1 MQSPVVAILWEDWR
15 LSRPEVTWRLAL
27 GIVGGAAVM
36 ALFAAVAPSKV
47 TKDFGAVIA
56 LALVVAPN
64 FIGWLSFLKLNGGV
78 PGFPF
83 YLLYTCPVRT
93 AVLVG
98 VPLAYVTVAPAAIY
112 LVSVLLLRVTF
123 GYPFPLL
130 PVAAWIAALNV
141 VMAAANWSTRNRV
154 VQMLGAMAAS
164 VAWIGL
170 ANHRLTGEIDWHDS
184 PDQWPALFDF
194 PLTDYGLIGAIG
206 LASFGLTVAAVAR
219 QRRGDGR
226 ASVVLWTPGAGFL
239 DRLASLFQFPC
250 PTSSSTRA
258 QVWFELRS
266 RGLPLLTI
274 GAALAIVNL
283 LLFAVSGPIDGLLAS
298 EFRQYVPCRVD
309 GCFWAR
315 PLSMLFAMVSVP
327 AVLTLGA
334 NAFGIRAT
342 QGRLYASAFEATQP
356 YGTGRLAVVKVLV
369 RSVCL
374 LAALTTVALSIWAS
388 GSLISAGEV
397 FGDPVRGGQ
406 RLVGGAVG
414 ALTRDQQVALAVVAS
429 IGLPVWVASW
439 AALGA
444 LWTRY
449 PRRLNIAGS
458 LLLLYGAALVLL
470 TRAAPRW
477 NGLGIPLGAI
487 FRATSW
493 VAAAAIVLVTAYL
506 AWRTFAERLLTLGQ
520 AWGVV
525 LLSAIFAA
533 AWLTM
538 LRAAGLSLTERPA
551 ADALQMLL
559 PALLPLTISVL
570 APWSYSR
577 VRHL

>member
-1 MQSPVVAILWEDWR
+1 MQSPVVAILWETWR
-15 LSRPEVTWRLAL
+15 LSRPEVTWRIAL

-36 ALFAAVAPSKV
+36 ASFAAVAPSKGN
-47 TKDFGAVIA
+47 KDFGAVIA
-56 LALVVAPN
+56 LALVVVPN
-64 FIGWLSFLKLNGGV
+64 FVGWLSFLKLNGGL

-83 YLLYTCPVRT
+83 YLLYTRPVRT

-98 VPLAYVTVAPAAIY
+98 VPLAYVTLAPAAIY
-112 LVSVLLLRVTF
+112 LVSALLLRVTF

-130 PVAAWIAALNV
+130 PVAAWIAALNL

-154 VQMLGAMAAS
+154 VQMLGTMAAG

-184 PDQWPALFDF
+184 PDRWPALFDF
-194 PLTDYGLIGAIG
+194 PLTDYALIGAIG

-226 ASVVLWTPGAGFL
+226 ASVVLWTPGPGLL

-274 GAALAIVNL
+274 GAALAIVTL
-283 LLFAVSGPIDGLLAS
+283 LLSAVSGPIDALLAR
-298 EFRQYVPCRVD
+298 EFRQYVACRVD

-356 YGTGRLAVVKVLV
+356 YETGRLAVIKVLV

-374 LAALTTVALSIWAS
+374 LAALTTVALSMWAS
-388 GSLISAGEV
+388 GLLVAAGEV
-397 FGDPVRGGQ
+397 FGGPVRGGQ
-406 RLVGGAVG
+406 RLIEGAVG

-429 IGLPVWVASW
+429 IALPVWVASW

-470 TRAAPRW
+470 TLAAPRW
-477 NGLGIPLGAI
+477 NGLAIPLGAI
-487 FRATSW
+487 LRATSW

-520 AWGVV
+520 TWGVV

-538 LRAAGLSLTERPA
+538 LRAAGLSLAERPA
-551 ADALQMLL
+551 ADALRMLL

>member
-1 MQSPVVAILWEDWR
+1 MQSPVVAILWENWR
-15 LSRPEVTWRLAL
+15 VSRPEVTWRLAL
-27 GIVGGAAVM
+27 GIVGGAVVM

-47 TKDFGAVIA
+47 IKDFGAVIA
-56 LALVVAPN
+56 LALVVVPN
-64 FIGWLSFLKLNGGV
+64 FIGWLSFLKLNGGL

-83 YLLYTCPVRT
+83 YLLYTRPVRT

-130 PVAAWIAALNV
+130 PVAAWIAALNL

-184 PDQWPALFDF
+184 PDRWPSLFDF
-194 PLTDYGLIGAIG
+194 PLTDYALIGAIG

-239 DRLASLFQFPC
+239 DRLASLFRFPC

-283 LLFAVSGPIDGLLAS
+283 LLFAVSGPIDALLAS
-298 EFRQYVPCRVD
+298 EFRQYVACRVD

-356 YGTGRLAVVKVLV
+356 SGTGRLAVVKVLV
-369 RSVCL
+369 RSVCV
-374 LAALTTVALSIWAS
+374 LAALTAVAVSVWAS
-388 GSLISAGEV
+388 GSLIAAGEA
-397 FGDPVRGGQ
+397 FGDPLRSGQ
-406 RLVGGAVG
+406 RLIEGAVG
-414 ALTRDQQVALAVVAS
+414 ALSRNEQVALAVVAS
-429 IGLPVWVASW
+429 IGVPVWVASW

-449 PRRLNIAGS
+449 PQRLNIAGS
-458 LLLLYGAALVLL
+458 LLLLYGVALVLL
-470 TRAAPRW
+470 MLAAPRW
-477 NGLGIPLGAI
+477 NGLEIPLGAI
-487 FRATSW
+487 LRATSW
-493 VAAAAIVLVTAYL
+493 VAAAAIVFATAYL

-520 AWGVV
+520 ACGVV
-525 LLSAIFAA
+525 LLTATFAV

-538 LRAAGLSLTERPA
+538 LRAAGLSLAEKPA
-551 ADALQMLL
+551 ADALRMLL

>member
-1 MQSPVVAILWEDWR
+1 MQSPVVAILWENWR
-15 LSRPEVTWRLAL
+15 LSRPEIFWRLAL

-36 ALFAAVAPSKV
+36 ASFAAVAPSKV
-47 TKDFGAVIA
+47 IKDFGAVIA
-56 LALVVAPN
+56 LTLVVAPN
-64 FIGWLSFLKLNGGV
+64 LPGWLSFLKLNGGL

-83 YLLYTCPVRT
+83 VLLYTRPVRT

-130 PVAAWIAALNV
+130 PVAAWIAALNL
-141 VMAAANWSTRNRV
+141 VMATANWSTRNRV
-154 VQMLGAMAAS
+154 VQMLGAMAAG

-170 ANHRLTGEIDWHDS
+170 ANHRLTGDIDWHDS
-184 PDQWPALFDF
+184 PDRWPALFDF
-194 PLTDYGLIGAIG
+194 PFTDYALIVAIG
-206 LASFGLTVAAVAR
+206 LGSFGLTVAAVAR
-219 QRRGDGR
+219 QRRGDGP
-226 ASVVLWTPGAGFL
+226 ATVGSWTSGAGLL

-274 GAALAIVNL
+274 GAALAMVNL
-283 LLFAVSGPIDGLLAS
+283 LLFAVSGPIDALLAS
-298 EFRQYVPCRVD
+298 DLRQYVACRVD

-315 PLSMLFAMVSVP
+315 PLSMFFAMVSVP

-374 LAALTTVALSIWAS
+374 LAALTTVVVGMWAS
-388 GSLISAGEV
+388 GSLIAAGDA
-397 FGDPVRGGQ
+397 FGDPLRSGQ
-406 RLVGGAVG
+406 RLIEGAIG

-429 IGLPVWVASW
+429 IGVPVWVASW

-449 PRRLNIAGS
+449 PRRLNIAAS
-458 LLLLYGAALVLL
+458 LLLLHGAALVLL
-470 TRAAPRW
+470 TLAAPRW
-477 NGLGIPLGAI
+477 NGLEIPLGAI
-487 FRATSW
+487 LRATSW
-493 VAAAAIVLVTAYL
+493 VAAAAIVFVTAYL
-506 AWRTFAERLLTLGQ
+506 AWRTFAERLMTLGQ
-520 AWGVV
+520 AWGIV
-525 LLSAIFAA
+525 LLSATFAA

-538 LRAAGLSLTERPA
+538 LRAAGLSVAERPA
-551 ADALQMLL
+551 ADALRMLL
-559 PALLPLTISVL
+559 PALLPLTIGVL

>member
-1 MQSPVVAILWEDWR
+1 MQSPVVAILWENWR
-15 LSRPEVTWRLAL
+15 LSRLEVTWRLAL

-36 ALFAAVAPSKV
+36 ASFAAVAPSKV
-47 TKDFGAVIA
+47 IKDFGAVIA
-56 LALVVAPN
+56 LALVVVPN
-64 FIGWLSFLKLNGGV
+64 FIGWVSFFKLNGGL

-83 YLLYTCPVRT
+83 YLLYTRPVRT

-98 VPLAYVTVAPAAIY
+98 VPMAYVTFVPAAIY
-112 LVSVLLLRVTF
+112 LVSALLLRSTS

-130 PVAAWIAALNV
+130 TVAAWIAALNV
-141 VMAAANWSTRNRV
+141 VAAAANWSTRNRV
-154 VQMLGAMAAS
+154 VQMLGAMAAT

-170 ANHRLTGEIDWHDS
+170 ASHRLTREIDWYDS
-184 PDQWPALFDF
+184 PDQWPVLFDF
-194 PLTDYGLIGAIG
+194 PLTDYALIGAIG

-226 ASVVLWTPGAGFL
+226 ASIPWSPGAGFP
-239 DRLASLFQFPC
+239 DRLASLFRFPC
-250 PTSSSTRA
+250 PTSSATRA

-283 LLFAVSGPIDGLLAS
+283 LLFAVSGPIDALLAS
-298 EFRQYVPCRVD
+298 EFRQYVACRVD
-309 GCFWAR
+309 GCFWAQ
-315 PLSMLFAMVSVP
+315 PMSMLFAMASVP

-374 LAALTTVALSIWAS
+374 LAALTTVAVSMWAS
-388 GSLISAGEV
+388 GSLIAAGEV
-397 FGDPVRGGQ
+397 FGDPVRSGQ
-406 RLVGGAVG
+406 RLIEGAVG
-414 ALTRDQQVALAVVAS
+414 ALTRDQRVALAVVAS
-429 IGLPVWVASW
+429 IGVPVWVASW

-449 PRRLNIAGS
+449 PRRLNIAAS
-458 LLLLYGAALVLL
+458 LLLLYVAGLVLL
-470 TRAAPRW
+470 TLAARRW
-477 NGLGIPLGAI
+477 NGLEIPLAATL
-487 FRATSW
+487 RATSW

-538 LRAAGLSLTERPA
+538 LRAAGLSLAERPA
-551 ADALQMLL
+551 ADALRMLL

-577 VRHL
+577 IRHL